1 MLAGNVSLNSLSN
14 HHSPYFNGT
23 SNNTSLFT
31 GRSVKNWA
39 DDDPA
44 RYKILEEIIKDG
56 GESMMRKLVK
66 RMVTTPQDGKDLK
79 SATTAKNA
87 AKTMDPGR
95 FGQPYL
101 GRRPLKAVYNY
112 MYTVDRDERSKHLN
126 KGEFIRVG
134 KTEPGLL
141 LEILRKRDVTY
152 KFGGNRSLLSKRI
165 DAQRDN
171 IELSNCFYPREDFNG
186 TYVYKNLE
194 IYQYK
199 WVTASA
205 MNLCKGIGKKAF
217 SGEFDINIDMKKAD
231 SFTFLRMIPHGESNR
246 FLDQFDGI
254 HALALPPNNTE
265 LNYARW
271 LRLGMR
277 FESSGASPL
286 AMKVEKHD
294 GKHYF
299 VVEQR
304 ADYSSFKLPE
314 NGCEMPFEGINTP
327 LDTAVCCNDGTM
339 QKQDVKYL
347 YVEELKRNM
356 TFNVKFSVNFAD
368 FYKES
373 GVGLPLT
380 TVAVNDKLVA
390 RSHGWVGNNNN
401 DDNSNP
407 LGYHVQFGINDANDE
422 TVVVKIK
429 NPEFYPD
436 QVLDLEKLADQKDIP
451 ILKING
457 ECKRSPMIEAI
468 EHRYKL
474 QGPEVMTSDRKFAR
488 VGRQTPELLTE
499 QLTKEGD
506 VIYTFKNKLMNETDT
521 TIDNNV
527 ELTNCFYPTFVK
539 KRIGKNYA
547 GSGRAARLDIATGE
561 YLAQCAQSDRN
572 YYYGDFDVKVKMG
585 KPGNVTV
592 FRMIPHNSGKLY
604 LRSTGSVDL
613 LRPGD
618 TRSKYLKMKDKGV
631 IFGDAGRSPLTMNV
645 EYYEGKHFF
654 TIKARSNYAIFSN
667 PNSAHCDIPF
677 KGKDTDLGVANC
689 CSEVSEPVIKDRYLS
704 DTQEEDVKYLHVS
717 PLESGWFN
725 VKFYTE
731 FTDFGGRL
739 NYSPAVHV
747 ALSVNNKSVVARC
760 RGVGNNNFFVI
771 NTRNIISNGGYYPQ
785 FGISSASHNDVVV
798 QIKNPDLVPG
808 EVLNLEHSPIWGSSI
823 HDESKKINVVKECR
837 PLENWS
843 LRPEG

>member
-23 SNNTSLFT
+23 SNSTSLFT

-44 RYKILEEIIKDG
+44 RYKMVEEIIKDG
-56 GESMMRKLVK
+56 GESMMRQLVK
-66 RMVTTPQDGKDLK
+66 RIVTTAQDSKDLK
-79 SATTAKNA
+79 SAATGKNA
-87 AKTMDPGR
+87 TKTVDPGR

-101 GRRPLKAVYNY
+101 GRKPLKVVHNFVY
-112 MYTVDRDERSKHLN
+112 TLDRDARSKHLN
-126 KGEFIRVG
+126 KGEFIRLG
-134 KTEPGLL
+134 KSEPGLL
-141 LEILRKRDVTY
+141 LEILRKEDVTY
-152 KFGGNRSLLSKRI
+152 KFGGNRSLLSKRVN
-165 DAQRDN
+165 DHKKN

-186 TYVYKNLE
+186 TDVYKNLE

-217 SGEFDINIDMKKAD
+217 SGEFDINIDMKNAD

-246 FLDQFDGI
+246 FLDQFDGMG
-254 HALALPPNNTE
+254 ALALPPNNTE
-265 LNYARW
+265 SNYARW
-271 LRLGMR
+271 LWLGMR

-304 ADYSSFKLPE
+304 ADYSSFKLPS
-314 NGCEMPFEGINTP
+314 NVCEMPFEGINTP
-327 LDTAVCCNDGTM
+327 QDKAVCCKDGTM

-347 YVEELKRNM
+347 YVEELRKNM
-356 TFNVKFSVNFAD
+356 MFNVKFSVNFSD
-368 FYKES
+368 FYEES
-373 GVGLPLT
+373 AVGLPLT
-380 TVAVNDKLVA
+380 TLAVNDKLVA
-390 RSHGWVGNNNN
+390 RSYGWVGNNNN

-422 TVVVKIK
+422 TVVVRIK
-429 NPEFYPD
+429 NPKFYPD
-436 QVLDLEKLADQKDIP
+436 KVLDLDKLADQKNIP
-451 ILKING
+451 ILKIDG
-457 ECKRSPMIEAI
+457 ECKRSPIIEAI

-474 QGPEVMTSDRKFAR
+474 QGPEVMTSDWKFAR
-488 VGRQTPELLTE
+488 VGMQAPELLTE

-506 VIYTFKNKLMNETDT
+506 LIYTFKNQLMNETDKT
-521 TIDNNV
+521 NDNV
-527 ELTNCFYPTFVK
+527 ELTNCFYPTFEK
-539 KRIGKNYA
+539 QRIGKNYA
-547 GSGRAARLDIATGE
+547 GLGRAARLDIATGE
-561 YLAQCAQSDRN
+561 YLARCVQSDRN
-572 YYYGDFDVKVKMG
+572 YYHGDFDIKVKMG

-604 LRSTGSVDL
+604 LRPTGSVDL

-618 TRSKYLKMKDKGV
+618 SRSKYLEMKDKGV
-631 IFGDAGRSPLTMNV
+631 IFGDVGQSPLTMNV

-667 PNSAHCDIPF
+667 PNSTHCDIPF
-677 KGKDTDLGVANC
+677 KGEDTPLGEATC
-689 CSEVSEPVIKDRYLS
+689 CSEESEPVIKNRYLS

-731 FTDFGGRL
+731 FTDFGERVK
-739 NYSPAVHV
+739 YSPVAHV
-747 ALSVNNKSVVARC
+747 ALSVNNKQVVARS
-760 RGVGNNNFFVI
+760 RGVGNNNFFAM
-771 NTRNIISNGGYYPQ
+771 NTRNIINNGGYYPQ
-785 FGISSASHNDVVV
+785 FGISSASHDDVVV
-798 QIKNPDLVPG
+798 QIKNPVMVPG
-808 EVLNLEHSPIWGSSI
+808 VHVDLEQSPFWSGGL
-823 HDESKKINVVKECR
+823 HDSSKKINVVRECR
-837 PLENWS
+837 PLEDWS
-843 LRPEG
+843 FLPG